1 MKESVQ
7 NTSAAVSLV
16 MMGSI
21 LIITFFVIRS
31 IFSFSFLSLK
41 VRNKLNKIPLR

>member
-1 MKESVQ
+1 MKENVQ

-21 LIITFFVIRS
+21 LIVTFFVIRS
-31 IFSFSFLSLK
+31 IFSFSFLSMKLK
-41 VRNKLNKIPLR
+41 NKVNTIFN